1 MIQTKSHSSLVSLV
15 VLIALLA
22 FAGTATAQ
30 VYDAYSYFLMPQG
43 LVAKTKNESFNGSY
57 VTLVDGEY
65 CFWRGTRW
73 GRQVALEGDPSFTRY
88 ALFVETDTRL
98 EFWGNFRGNDFHP
111 GEISTAHGS
120 PFYWM
125 NRSVQVGDVMTN
137 TVLVKDLS
145 SDKRRITRSVNA
157 TMSLTIDA
165 WYATWTNA
173 GGKTFSDVLKVTYT
187 SNTAAP
193 QNKLVLYLAK
203 GKGRVQYEV
212 FSGGSRPFPRG
223 WVVEHVTKA
232 VSSPTLPWYGPF
244 PTPVTFADFQNT
256 TFVPN
261 GWFEEM
267 IQPPVQGGPVS
278 TYLRSW
284 QGSSQDV
291 VITTDAPRNGL
302 SPWKISLRGASPGLG
317 GDGLADAAI
326 TRSWI
331 PVTPGRIYRLS
342 GWLLRGETSDNVY
355 LDFNDGQGYGGG
367 FTDGQAMARS
377 THVWEFQ
384 SVDVRVGP
392 TTRGIRIRCVRD
404 GANLGNGYCDG
415 VMLQR
420 VD

>member
-1 MIQTKSHSSLVSLV
+1 MIQRKPQSRLASLIA
-15 VLIALLA
+15 LIALLA

-30 VYDAYSYFLMPQG
+30 VFDAYSYFLMPQG
-43 LVAKTKNESFNGSY
+43 LVAKTKNESFDGIN
-57 VTLVDGEY
+57 VVLVDGEY

-98 EFWGNFRGNDFHP
+98 EFWGNFRGN
-111 GEISTAHGS
+111 GYNQGQISTAHGS
-120 PFYWM
+120 PFSWM
-125 NRSVQVGDVMTN
+125 NRWVQVGDVMTN

-145 SDKRRITRSVNA
+145 SDKRRITRSVDV

-165 WYATWTNA
+165 WYANWTNA
-173 GGKTFSDVLKVTYT
+173 GGRTFTDVLKVTYMSDT
-187 SNTAAP
+187 SAP

-212 FSGGSRPFPRG
+212 FSGGSWPFPRG
-223 WVVEHVTKA
+223 WAVDHVTKA
-232 VSSPTLPWYGPF
+232 VSNPTLPWYGPF
-244 PTPVTFADFQNT
+244 PTPATYAAFENT

-267 IQPPVQGGPVS
+267 NQTPMQGGPVGI
-278 TYLRSW
+278 YLRSW

-302 SPWKISLRGASPGLG
+302 SPWKIALRGASPGLG

-326 TRSWI
+326 TSSWI
-331 PVTPGRIYRLS
+331 PVTPGRTYRLS
-342 GWLLRGETSDNVY
+342 GWLLRGNPSDNVY
-355 LDFNDGQGYGGG
+355 LDFNDGWGDGGS
-367 FTDGQAMARS
+367 FADGQAMANS
-377 THVWEFQ
+377 ANVWEFQ

-404 GANLGNGYCDG
+404 GANLGNAYCDG